1 MAELAPVV
9 ADMAQYL
16 RDTLAETDKH
26 ISEMQAGRNQMAV
39 RLAGLDAASDPA
51 VLAAAADYEARAAS
65 GRPYEGAEDA
75 GSLVSEAY
83 SRFVH

>member
-16 RDTLAETDKH
+16 RDALAETDKH
-26 ISEMQAGRNQMAV
+26 IHEMQVGRTRMAL

-51 VLAAAADYEARAAS
+51 VLEAEADYEARVAA
-65 GRPYEGAEDA
+65 GRPYENAEDA
-75 GSLVSEAY
+75 ESLISEAY
-83 SRFVH
+83 GR